1 MNKSSL
7 KTATPLRQALA
18 TFPAYPFRPYFL
30 LAAALAPLA
39 GAVWA
44 LAAAG
49 LWPFAAAPLEFHAY
63 AFLNIIGGASFA
75 GFLFT
80 ALPEWTHDA
89 RPLQRHFYATCALWL
104 AALAAAP
111 FATTVSAWLM
121 LPFWLYLAL
130 FAAHLAWRAR
140 DSRQISVTVLMLA
153 IAAAD
158 AGYAAGGGTLWLKT
172 LAHLFAAG
180 ILLINF
186 RIGRAIG
193 QKALEEAG
201 RSDCSFMPNPFYRNL
216 SVWLVY
222 AYAAAELLL
231 RRPEVSAWLSLAAGL
246 AVLGRLR
253 EWHYAVL
260 LRRYYIRWYYLT
272 MLATGAGYVWLGA
285 AGILGCGSPLLPFH
299 LIMLGGYLMMLMQ
312 VFSIAGAVHS
322 SLKLHYPATSR
333 LALALILAAAL
344 SRSLGVYAGLDYA
357 LAVFRLPALLLAAAF
372 WLYLPVYWRIFRCHP
387 PLAVQP
393 AAKQRRS
400 L

>member
-1 MNKSSL
+1 M
-7 KTATPLRQALA
+7 
-18 TFPAYPFRPYFL
+18 
-30 LAAALAPLA
+30 
-39 GAVWA
+39 
-44 LAAAG
+44 
-49 LWPFAAAPLEFHAY
+49 
-63 AFLNIIGGASFA
+63 
-75 GFLFT
+75 
-80 ALPEWTHDA
+80 
-89 RPLQRHFYATCALWL
+89 
-104 AALAAAP
+104 
-111 FATTVSAWLM
+111 
-121 LPFWLYLAL
+121 
-130 FAAHLAWRAR
+130 
-140 DSRQISVTVLMLA
+140 
-153 IAAAD
+153 
-158 AGYAAGGGTLWLKT
+158 
-172 LAHLFAAG
+172 FAAG

-285 AGILGCGSPLLPFH
+285 AGILGRGSPLLPFH

-333 LALALILAAAL
+333 LSLALILAAAL

-372 WLYLPVYWRIFRCHP
+372 WLYLPVYWRIFRRHP

>member
-1 MNKSSL
+1 MMD
-7 KTATPLRQALA
+7 
-18 TFPAYPFRPYFL
+18 
-30 LAAALAPLA
+30 
-39 GAVWA
+39 G
-44 LAAAG
+44 
-49 LWPFAAAPLEFHAY
+49 
-63 AFLNIIGGASFA
+63 
-75 GFLFT
+75 
-80 ALPEWTHDA
+80 
-89 RPLQRHFYATCALWL
+89 
-104 AALAAAP
+104 
-111 FATTVSAWLM
+111 
-121 LPFWLYLAL
+121 
-130 FAAHLAWRAR
+130 
-140 DSRQISVTVLMLA
+140 
-153 IAAAD
+153 
-158 AGYAAGGGTLWLKT
+158 
-172 LAHLFAAG
+172 
-180 ILLINF
+180 
-186 RIGRAIG
+186 RIGAIRE
-193 QKALEEAG
+193 ALEEAG

-272 MLATGAGYVWLGA
+272 MLAIGAGYVWLGA
-285 AGILGCGSPLLPFH
+285 AGILGRGSPLLPFH

-333 LALALILAAAL
+333 LSLALILATAL

-372 WLYLPVYWRIFRCHP
+372 WLYLPVYWRIFRDNP

>member
-1 MNKSSL
+1 MKKSSL

-63 AFLNIIGGASFA
+63 AFLNLIGGASFA

-111 FATTVSAWLM
+111 FAIAVSAWLM

-130 FAAHLAWRAR
+130 FAAHMARRAR

-272 MLATGAGYVWLGA
+272 MLAIGAGYVWLGA
-285 AGILGCGSPLLPFH
+285 AGILGRGSPLLPFH

-333 LALALILAAAL
+333 LSLALILATAL
-344 SRSLGVYAGLDYA
+344 SRSLGVYAGLD
-357 LAVFRLPALLLAAAF
+357 
-372 WLYLPVYWRIFRCHP
+372 
-387 PLAVQP
+387 
-393 AAKQRRS
+393 
-400 L
+400 

>member
-111 FATTVSAWLM
+111 FAIAVSAWLM

-153 IAAAD
+153 IAATD
-158 AGYAAGGGTLWLKT
+158 AGYAAGGGTLLLKT

-231 RRPEVSAWLSLAAGL
+231 RR
-246 AVLGRLR
+246 
-253 EWHYAVL
+253 
-260 LRRYYIRWYYLT
+260 YYIRWYYLT

-285 AGILGCGSPLLPFH
+285 AGILGRGSPLLPFH

-333 LALALILAAAL
+333 LSLALILAAAL
-344 SRSLGVYAGLDYA
+344 SRSLGVHAGLDYA
-357 LAVFRLPALLLAAAF
+357 LAVFRLPALLLVAAF
-372 WLYLPVYWRIFRCHP
+372 WLYLPVYWRIFRRHP